1 MDIVI
6 DIAPRVD
13 ADLVVL
19 EAEQPGVREG
29 YDLLI
34 KWLREDYKV
43 GKPFNFS
50 DADPRNIRS
59 TEVHA
64 MGRAKAGENAAMLV
78 YEVWH
83 DHAIHVQPLGVFRW
97 SDWQRWSHSEREEM
111 IKPRLV

>member
-6 DIAPRVD
+6 DIALKVD
-13 ADLVVL
+13 DDLALL
-19 EAEQPGVREG
+19 EAEQSGIREG
-29 YDLLI
+29 YDHLI

-64 MGRAKAGENAAMLV
+64 IGRGKSG
-78 YEVWH
+78 
-83 DHAIHVQPLGVFRW
+83 
-97 SDWQRWSHSEREEM
+97 
-111 IKPRLV
+111 